1 MSIAP
6 AGCQIAEVAMS
17 RNIKYPRRFLVIACA
32 ASVAAASLA
41 SNAAQPVPPGAPF
54 DNLQNQI
61 TLLGQQ
67 VSQTTLDLTAL
78 QNQMT
83 QSTGTVSALTS
94 QVNALQTQVNNLGQQ
109 LTQTTSQLSTV
120 SALANQTASDVTSL
134 GGQMN
139 SLVSQTAALSAR
151 VDTLANDIASIHSAI
166 DGLQSHSLHLAT
178 SFPTLHMTL
187 DGQYR
192 PDDAGCQA
200 GYLCSSW
207 QEITGGDL
215 KYFTLTERTKLLFA
229 FTGNYN
235 WDGYVSG
242 VAGSVF
248 ASTEIQIGSAANPL
262 PPLQR
267 PPVWASSNR
276 WVPNSGTDVV
286 YRVVRQLDPGQYV
299 VRVKHR
305 YQSHPAD
312 GGGFTNWV
320 LFNGALSIDAV
331 E

>member
-1 MSIAP
+1 
-6 AGCQIAEVAMS
+6 MS

-32 ASVAAASLA
+32 ASLAAASLA
-41 SNAAQPVPPGAPF
+41 SSAAQPVPPGTPF

-83 QSTGTVSALTS
+83 QSTTNVSALNS
-94 QVNALQTQVNNLGQQ
+94 QVNALQSQLNSIGQQ
-109 LTQTTSQLSTV
+109 VTQTASQLSTV
-120 SALANQTASDVTSL
+120 SALANQTASDVSL
-134 GGQMN
+134 LGDQVN
-139 SLVSQTAALSAR
+139 SLVTQTAALSTR
-151 VDTLANDIASIHSAI
+151 VDTLANDLASIHSVL

-178 SFPTLHMTL
+178 NFPTLHMTL
-187 DGQYR
+187 DAQYR
-192 PDDAGCQA
+192 PNDAGCQA
-200 GYLCSSW
+200 GFLCSSW

-215 KYFTLTERTKLLFA
+215 KYFTLTEPTKLLFS

-235 WDGYVSG
+235 WDGYVNG

-248 ASTEIQIGSAANPL
+248 TSTEIQIGSAANPL
-262 PPLQR
+262 PPLQS

-312 GGGFTNWV
+312 GSGFTNWV
-320 LFNGALSIDAV
+320 LFNGVLSIDAV